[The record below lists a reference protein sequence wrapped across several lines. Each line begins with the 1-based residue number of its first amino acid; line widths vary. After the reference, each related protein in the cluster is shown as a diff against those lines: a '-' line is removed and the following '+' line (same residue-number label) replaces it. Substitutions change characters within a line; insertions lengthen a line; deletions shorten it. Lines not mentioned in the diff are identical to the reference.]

1 VLSGRIKR
9 KETRSEVRKGCENE
23 KDGGGVEKKRVIGVT
38 VACSMKL
45 TLIERINSR
54 LHN

>member
-9 KETRSEVRKGCENE
+9 KETRSEVRKGRENE